1 MEQELTSIS
10 NKTVAVIGG
19 GPSGCICAKFLSDA
33 GINVTV
39 FNKGKFLYTL
49 LPTGGGRCNLAY
61 ADYDF
66 KTLAGNYPR
75 GEKFLYSVFS
85 KFGTN
90 DTLKFFKSIGVETY
104 IQDDNRIFP
113 KSNSSAEVREKFLK
127 SLKCKL
133 VKENVLSVCQL
144 SEGFEVEAEKKR
156 YYFDLVV
163 VAVGGH
169 NGYDILKKFD
179 IIVKEP
185 VPSLVGLITKE
196 DFSSVTGVSIK
207 NVEARVFKNT
217 YKGDI
222 LFTHKG
228 VSGPLI
234 YKISSVFAREKLPY
248 KINLGFIDDFDF
260 QKLLNEF
267 SHKEI
272 KNLLS
277 QFVPKSFAYFLLK
290 SLDINSELPCHKI
303 NAKARDTIYKA
314 LTNFEITIKDKV
326 SDGEV
331 VTCGGVDLK
340 EINPK
345 TMEAKKYN
353 GLYFCGEVLDIDGFC
368 GGFNLQNCWSTG
380 FVCADSIITIISNV
394 KNQVAQN
401 NLC

>member
-1 MEQELTSIS
+1 MEQELTLIS
-10 NKTVAVIGG
+10 NKSVAVVGG
-19 GPSGCICAKFLSDA
+19 GSAGCICAKFLFDA
-33 GINVTV
+33 GIGVTV
-39 FNKGKFLYTL
+39 FDRGKFMRTL

-61 ADYDF
+61 ADFDF
-66 KTLAGNYPR
+66 KTLAENYPR

-90 DTLKFFKSIGVETY
+90 ETLMFFKSIGIETY

-113 KSNSSAEVREKFLK
+113 NSNSSADVREKFLK

-133 VKENVLSVCQL
+133 VNENVITVTPLSKGY
-144 SEGFEVEAEKKR
+144 EIETEKSK
-156 YYFDLVV
+156 YYFDKVV
-163 VAVGGH
+163 VSVGGH
-169 NGYDILKKFD
+169 SGYSVLKKLNIN
-179 IIVKEP
+179 IIEP

-196 DFSSVTGVSIK
+196 KFSSVAGVSIK
-207 NVEARVFKNT
+207 NAKVKVFKNNFS
-217 YKGDI
+217 GDL

-228 VSGPLI
+228 LSGPLI
-234 YKISSVFAREKLPY
+234 YTISSVFAREKFPY
-248 KINLGFIDDFDF
+248 NVNLRLTDDFDF

-277 QFVPKSFAYFLLK
+277 QFVPKSFALYLLE
-290 SLDINSELPCHKI
+290 SLGINPELECNKIDGKTRDI
-303 NAKARDTIYKA
+303 IYKA
-314 LTNFEITIKDKV
+314 LTDFEITVKGRV

-340 EINPK
+340 EINSK
-345 TMEAKKYN
+345 TMEAKKYK

-380 FVCADSIITIISNV
+380 FVCADSII
-394 KNQVAQN
+394 N
-401 NLC
+401 NL